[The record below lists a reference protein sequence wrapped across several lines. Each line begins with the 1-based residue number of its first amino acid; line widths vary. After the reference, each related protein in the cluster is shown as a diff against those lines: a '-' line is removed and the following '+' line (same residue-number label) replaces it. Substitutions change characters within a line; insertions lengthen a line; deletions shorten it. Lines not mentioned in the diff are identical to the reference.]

1 MIIAIAQY
9 NIRLIPMS
17 LLVRKIVL
25 PVYLHCDLILL
36 SIALLYPFL
45 NISVF
50 CSHSFF
56 TRTYTALIVPHGA
69 DKLCG

>member
-1 MIIAIAQY
+1 
-9 NIRLIPMS
+9 
-17 LLVRKIVL
+17 
-25 PVYLHCDLILL
+25 LILL